1 MAFKVAFRKKIN
13 PAVTIGLL
21 ISFVLVMFVGDKI
34 IKNVDTVITTDLN
47 GAALSTRPFG
57 SAFGFLGITTG
68 NYGMIGIIGFILA
81 ASLLLS
87 IVKVSFR

>member
-34 IKNVDTVITTDLN
+34 IKNVDDVVTADLN
-47 GAALSTRPFG
+47 GASLSTRPFG